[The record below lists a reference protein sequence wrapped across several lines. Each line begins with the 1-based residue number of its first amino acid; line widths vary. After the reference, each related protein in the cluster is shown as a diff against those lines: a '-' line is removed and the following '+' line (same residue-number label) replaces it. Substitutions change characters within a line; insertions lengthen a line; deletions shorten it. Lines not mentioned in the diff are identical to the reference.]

1 MFLMT
6 QLIGFLLLLMAFASM
21 MLLGLPNGSRVN
33 LVLNLIDACLLAV
46 DALANRRWA
55 FFALECVWALVALYA
70 IIRLYLKRDSF
81 TTKNCSSATR
91 QEQGICIQPIEAELT
106 VCKVADYTEIELNS
120 PYVFTG
126 RTDQEASLV
135 CPTEI
140 VPSRTLERSDGWR
153 AFHIQGILDFSLI
166 GILAPIAT
174 ILANKG
180 IGIFA
185 VSTYNTDYVLTKAED
200 FPAALDALDKSGYTI
215 IFLTHNNINHDRR
228 CCPCINKHPS
238 SLNILQRI
246 LRFCRP
252 CLSSNSMCFT
262 CTWSISK

>member
-1 MFLMT
+1 MVGLFLMT

-21 MLLGLPNGSRVN
+21 MLLGLPSGSRVN
-33 LVLNLIDACLLAV
+33 LVLNLIGACLLAV

-55 FFALECVWALVALYA
+55 FFALECAWALVALYA
-70 IIRLYLKRDSF
+70 IIKSYLKSDSF

-91 QEQGICIQPIEAELT
+91 QGQGICIQPIEAELT
-106 VCKVADYTEIELNS
+106 VCKVADYTEIDLNS
-120 PYVFTG
+120 PFIFTG

-140 VPSRTLERSDGWR
+140 VPSRTLERSDSWR
-153 AFHIQGILDFSLI
+153 AFRIQGILDFSLI

-215 IFLTHNNINHDRR
+215 I
-228 CCPCINKHPS
+228 
-238 SLNILQRI
+238 
-246 LRFCRP
+246 
-252 CLSSNSMCFT
+252 
-262 CTWSISK
+262 